1 MKRILLHVA
10 FWTVYTM
17 QDTLLQFVWVG
28 PALKKIPENTQ
39 FWMALQAALVTMIP
53 KLLIVYFLLYVVI
66 RHIVHDNYR
75 MLWIVLEITVAIVL
89 TILLYRAL
97 FAWLIN
103 PVIYPMLKRGPFFSL
118 FNILLAILDLGF
130 ICGITIT
137 VKLLRIQLA
146 GKEREKKLLK
156 GKMEAELKFLR
167 HQTNPHFLFNTLN
180 NIYALARKKSDNTA
194 EVVLRLSKLLRFILY
209 ESKNELI
216 TMVEELKILDDY
228 LELEKVRYDQR
239 LTINFEKEIDDY
251 SAKIA
256 PLLLLPFVENAFKH
270 GASESRF
277 DALIDIDVKLHQ
289 GHLTFTI
296 ENTKES
302 SDSEQIVDNIGLG
315 NVRRQ
320 LELMYAAYDLEVQ
333 NKESSFAVHLYINL
347 NSYAK
352 V

>member
-10 FWTVYTM
+10 FWTVYIM

-28 PALKKIPENTQ
+28 PALKQIPDDTQ
-39 FWMALQAALVTMIP
+39 FWMALEAAFIALIP
-53 KLLIVYFLLYVVI
+53 KLLIVYFLLYVVVKQ
-66 RHIVHDNYR
+66 IVNDNYR
-75 MLWIVLEITVAIVL
+75 TVSIALKITVALVL

-97 FAWLIN
+97 FAWYIT
-103 PVIYPMLKRGPFFSL
+103 PVIYPTLHQTPFFSL
-118 FNILLAILDLGF
+118 FSILLAILDLGF

-137 VKLLRIQLA
+137 IKLLRIQLA
-146 GKEREKKLLK
+146 GKEREKNLMKE
-156 GKMEAELKFLR
+156 KMEAELKFLR

-194 EVVLRLSKLLRFILY
+194 EVVLRLSKLLRFMLY
-209 ESKNELI
+209 ESKNEQI
-216 TMVEELKILDDY
+216 TMFEELKILDDY
-228 LELEKVRYDQR
+228 LELEKMRYNKR
-239 LTINFEKEIDDY
+239 LTITFEKEIDEY

-277 DALIDIDVKLHQ
+277 NAFIKINVKLHQ

-296 ENTKES
+296 DNTKES
-302 SDSEQIVDNIGLG
+302 SDSVQIVDNIGLG

-320 LELMYAAYDLEVQ
+320 LELMYTTYDLQVQ
-333 NKESSFAVHLYINL
+333 NKERLFAVQLYINL